1 MTFMIIVSPQSDET
15 NAFVPQENSRP
26 PNSGEGSRG
35 SEHFYKEQLRPS
47 PPRQYCSHPEYLS
60 RLLRFRRRP
69 LPSDL
74 CRSAVSAPMDLI

>member
-1 MTFMIIVSPQSDET
+1 MTIDRFFPLNDEKKWSDK
-15 NAFVPQENSRP
+15 PPENSPP
-26 PNSGEGSRG
+26 PNSGGGSRG

-47 PPRQYCSHPEYLS
+47 PPRQYCSRPEYLS
-60 RLLRFRRRP
+60 RLLLFRRRP